1 MTAATET
8 QKPLSKWQTEL
19 DSYIFSGYQILYIQT
34 SEEGRVENDIH
45 DVCTRNNMRFVT
57 WDVVQGFTGDIQG
70 LGFASD
76 EQMVDPKRALNAV
89 AAGVNKSNTVYV
101 FRDLDDFYAS
111 NNVTRRQLQ
120 NIAEHGLLNRVE
132 DEPIYQVLIILS
144 AASNI
149 PPKLAPHVSPLE
161 FSLPDDDDI
170 LKIIDFILVSSGETM
185 EESLKEQLV
194 RCLAGLTSNEAE
206 NCFARALR
214 LARGPNAGM
223 LPIVKAEKAKIVK
236 KSDILTYIP
245 EESVGTAEHIGGY
258 EALYEWIEKRKS
270 CYSKAA
276 IAAGLDFPKGIG
288 LCGVPGVGKSVV
300 AKILCKMLNLPGYT
314 MNIGAVFGSLVG
326 ESEQRIRDAI
336 KQIEAQ
342 KGCVLVLD
350 EIDKALG
357 GMATGSGDSGV
368 GKRVFGTLLTWLA
381 EKTSPTFVVATLNRI
396 DDLPPEL
403 TRAGRFDAIF
413 CVDIPDKAA
422 RENIFR
428 IHLSKRNRQES
439 ILELDTNGWGELLDA
454 TDQFVG
460 AEIEAVVID
469 AQCASFTN
477 RGTASPNIA
486 ELLASAKTTIPMSK
500 LQSKELEAMRE
511 LQTSGKARP
520 VSKTPVVE
528 PKARKSRVVNMNTL
542 N

>member
-45 DVCTRNNMRFVT
+45 DVCKRNEMRFVT

-76 EQMVDPKRALNAV
+76 EQMADPKRALNAI
-89 AAGVNKSNTVYV
+89 AAGVNKNNTVYV
-101 FRDLDDFYAS
+101 FRDLDDFYGA

-132 DEPIYQVLIILS
+132 DQPIYQVLIILS
-144 AASNI
+144 AAANI

-185 EESLKEQLV
+185 EDSLKEQLV

-357 GMATGSGDSGV
+357 GMANGSGDSGV

-439 ILELDTNGWGELLDA
+439 ILELDTNGWTELLDA

-477 RGTASPNIA
+477 RGTASPNVA

-511 LQTSGKARP
+511 LQTSGKARS